1 MLIRDRVIPTV
12 SMDQLLFPFKATAQY
27 FPFLSLHFNKE
38 NTLLSSNHNFLLY
51 QKHSNEF
58 DCLFNCRDIITRMK
72 ISFRIN
78 DHLKYNQ
85 QLKQKHKFDKNRVI
99 KF

>member
-12 SMDQLLFPFKATAQY
+12 SMDQLLFPFKDEAQY
-27 FPFLSLHFNKE
+27 FPFLSLRVHKE
-38 NTLLSSNHNFLLY
+38 NTLLTSNHYFHLY
-51 QKHSNEF
+51 QKYSDEF
-58 DCLFNCRDIITRMK
+58 FVTRMK